1 MSLSALQ
8 IQLEK
13 IPGISSVKI
22 DSITETNEA
31 LTKKK
36 QYSYMITFAYD
47 KTVDANQK
55 ASEIEGNDSE

>member
-1 MSLSALQ
+1 M
-8 IQLEK
+8 EF
-13 IPGISSVKI
+13 SSVKI

-36 QYSYMITFAYD
+36 QYSYTITFAYD
-47 KTVDANQK
+47 KTEDANQK